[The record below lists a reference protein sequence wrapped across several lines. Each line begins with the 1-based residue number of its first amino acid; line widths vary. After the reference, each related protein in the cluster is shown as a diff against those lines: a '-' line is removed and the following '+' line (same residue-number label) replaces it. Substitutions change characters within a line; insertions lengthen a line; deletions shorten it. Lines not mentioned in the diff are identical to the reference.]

1 MTHALPGAR
10 TITIRRHPVVL
21 TRPVVA
27 VLAGLD
33 VAAALGTSL
42 RDASVFMDVV
52 WVAWGFLLLRLV
64 WKTIEWAVNYLVV
77 SPTQLVLSSGVVMRR
92 VTMTP
97 LARVSSVGLRTSFL
111 GRILGYGHL
120 ILEVTEQSQ
129 DRRVFDCIPHV
140 NELYLE
146 LSDWIM

>member
-27 VLAGLD
+27 VLAGLV

-42 RDASVFMDVV
+42 RGASVFMDVV
-52 WVAWGFLLLRLV
+52 WVAWGFLLLRLL
-64 WKTIEWAVNYLVV
+64 WKTVEWAVNYLVV
-77 SPTQLVLSSGVVMRR
+77 TPVQLSLSSGVITRR
-92 VTMTP
+92 VTLTP
-97 LARVSSVGLRTSFL
+97 LARVTDIGLSTSFL
-111 GRILGYGHL
+111 GRTLGYGHL
-120 ILEVTEQSQ
+120 ILEIAGQNQS
-129 DRRVFDCIPHV
+129 RRVFDCIPHV

-146 LSDWIM
+146 LSHWIT